1 MAKSKVNKR
10 KVLYWVVGIILGI
23 YALSMLI
30 PCWFLVINSFKT
42 DFDYR
47 GLLPEYE
54 KVKNAFSIPRD
65 FTFEQYKNA
74 SLSAKQYARA
84 SIFTL
89 YMNSIIMTIASTLL
103 ATVATVMTAYAC
115 ARFKFRGQGLIV
127 GIGVGALVFPDFGS
141 AAVIFKFYHATG
153 LFNTWGVLWPNLN
166 PFGLMFLIVYSQFRT
181 ISGTYAEAAK
191 IDGASELRIM
201 VQIMV
206 PMIKGT
212 VGMMIVMSAI
222 GSWNNYYTSWM
233 YLPSKP
239 TIALG
244 MYYIT
249 QYDRSSVPAVCAIMV
264 ICILPLVILFVC
276 MRDTIISNTAA
287 GGLKG

>member
-10 KVLYWVVGIILGI
+10 KILYWTVGLILGI

-30 PCWFLVINSFKT
+30 PCWFLVINSFKEAS
-42 DFDYR
+42 DYT
-47 GLLPEYE
+47 GSLY
-54 KVKNAFSIPRD
+54 KDVTNAFGVPRK
-65 FTFEQYKNA
+65 FTFGQYKVA
-74 SLSAKQYARA
+74 SEECAKLAAPIYRLYIN
-84 SIFTL
+84 SVIFTA
-89 YMNSIIMTIASTLL
+89 ASTLL
-103 ATVATVMTAYAC
+103 ATVATVITAYAC
-115 ARFKFRGQGLIV
+115 ARFQFRGQGIIL

-141 AAVIFKFYHATG
+141 ASVIYKFYHATG
-153 LFNTWGVLWPNLN
+153 LLNTWGVLWPNLN

-181 ISGTYAEAAK
+181 ISATYAEAAK

-201 VQIMV
+201 IQIMI

-212 VGMMIVMSAI
+212 VGMMVVMSAI

-233 YLPSKP
+233 YLRSYP

-244 MYYIT
+244 MYEIT
-249 QYDRSSVPAVCAIMV
+249 QNPGVDRPIVCAIMV
-264 ICILPLVILFVC
+264 LCIIPLVVLFVS